1 MIGGRE
7 GTSLSKRHLKVIYIR
22 PSRYDDEGYVLRF
35 WRGVLPSNTLAC
47 LDALTQSVAQSG
59 VLGADV
65 SVDVDV
71 YDDTV
76 QRVPVK
82 KIARLLKQPDTQ
94 VVVGLVGVQSNQFER
109 ASDLAIEFR
118 NAGVQVMIGGFHVS
132 GMLSLFD
139 KPSRDLQRLL
149 DRGVSL
155 VKGEAEAPGAMAR
168 ILTDAL
174 NGTMKPIY
182 DILDFPD
189 LTNAPVPL
197 VADKLQHKFFTKNMA
212 TIDTSRGC
220 PFNCSFC
227 TIINVQGRKMRY
239 RSASCVLKAI
249 EENYARGIRI
259 YFFTDDNFSRNP
271 VWEQILDGLIVMR
284 ERGLDIIFMMQI
296 DTIAHRIPNFAEK
309 AAKAG
314 CYLAFVGMESVNAK
328 NLESVG
334 KRQNNV
340 DDYASMVALWHK
352 HNVLVHVGYII
363 GFPNDTR
370 ESIGQDM
377 VVLRDQVK
385 VDMASFFMMTP
396 LPGSKDHW
404 KMVQDC
410 VPLDADLNN
419 YDSQHETFK
428 HALMAPGEWRAAY
441 NDAMV
446 ALYNKQSIINSMLL
460 MQPEHR
466 RHMFFVYIWYRYCA
480 LEGLHPMSTG
490 MYRYKDRLSR
500 RPIFPKENIL
510 QYAWRRTKDA
520 VHGFKRYAGLFIDFQ
535 EIWMLT
541 RAPDDPRWATLA
553 ELRQK
558 WVAAQQRISESRL
571 KGHYDDAARELK
583 AILDASANKLR
594 QLSQSGS
601 DLNFRAR
608 RKLAKKAQE
617 VEAYLRSS
625 DLQGSWNKVVEAE
638 RYLSER
644 IVAGYEE
651 AAIKYVARRRA
662 VNEYRKR
669 LLARLKQGRV
679 RPSDLARLPY
689 ALVVEVVCACRF
701 CLSLLMLHK

>member
-1 MIGGRE
+1 
-7 GTSLSKRHLKVIYIR
+7 
-22 PSRYDDEGYVLRF
+22 LRF

-47 LDALTQSVAQSG
+47 LDALTRSVAQSG
-59 VLGADV
+59 ALGADV
-65 SVDVDV
+65 EVDVDV

-82 KIARLLKQPDTQ
+82 KIAALLRQPNTQ

-132 GMLSLFD
+132 GMLALFD

-249 EENYARGIRI
+249 EENYARGIKI

-271 VWEQILDGLIVMR
+271 VWEQILDGLIEMR
-284 ERGLDIIFMMQI
+284 GRGLDIIFMMQI

-340 DDYASMVALWHK
+340 DDYASMVELWHS

-370 ESIGQDM
+370 ESINLDM
-377 VVLRDQVK
+377 MVLRDQVK

-428 HALMAPGEWRAAY
+428 HAQMAPGQWRAAY
-441 NDAMV
+441 DDAMN
-446 ALYNKQSIINSMLL
+446 ALYDKQSIVNSMLR

-466 RHMFFVYIWYRYCA
+466 RHMFFVFVWYRYCA

-500 RPIFPKENIL
+500 RPCFPKENVF

-541 RAPDDPRWATLA
+541 RDPDHPRWTTLA

-558 WVAAQQRISESRL
+558 WVLAQQRIAESSL
-571 KGHYDDAARELK
+571 KGRYDEAAQELK
-583 AILDASANKLR
+583 TILATGAQRMR
-594 QLSQSGS
+594 QLSQSSG

-608 RKLAKKAQE
+608 RRLAQKARE
-617 VEAYLRSS
+617 VENYLRSFDMQTGWS
-625 DLQGSWNKVVEAE
+625 KVKEAE
-638 RYLSER
+638 RCISDR

-651 AAIKYVARRRA
+651 AAIKYVAKRRA

-669 LLARLKQGRV
+669 FMTRIKQGRIS
-679 RPSDLARLPY
+679 PSDLAKLPY

-701 CLSLLMLHK
+701 CLSLLMLHKQ